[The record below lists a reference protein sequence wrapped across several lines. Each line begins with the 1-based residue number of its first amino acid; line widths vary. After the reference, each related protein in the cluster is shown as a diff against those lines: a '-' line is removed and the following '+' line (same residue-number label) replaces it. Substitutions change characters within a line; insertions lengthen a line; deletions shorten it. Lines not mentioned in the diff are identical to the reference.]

1 VTLSRRKFLQIAGTA
16 AAAPAALLDARE
28 SGVVVNDIHSQLN
41 PTRVR
46 EIIRPRSQPELV
58 AIIRKTRGK
67 LSLCGGRH
75 SMGGQQ
81 FGSNTTLIDI
91 RSMNDVIRFDR
102 QRGTIEV
109 ESGIEWPKLI
119 KYLVDHGSWAI
130 AQKQTGA
137 DALTIGGALA
147 SNVHG
152 RGLTMKPIVADVE
165 SFVII
170 DGHGRAIRC
179 SREENIDRFR
189 LAIGG
194 YGLFGVI
201 SSVVLRLVPR
211 RKLRRVVE
219 IQQIDDIVAR
229 FDERIR
235 NGFLYGD
242 FQFAID
248 PQSDDF
254 LRRGVFSCYQPLAES
269 AAVPNG
275 QKELSGDDWNK
286 LLVLAHTSKTE
297 AFERYAAYY
306 LSTNGQ
312 VYWSDLQQLGYY
324 VGGYHAML
332 DRAMH
337 TPEATEIITEVY
349 VPRPQLAA
357 FMHEVADDFRR
368 NNVNVIY
375 GTVRLIER
383 DDETFLAWAKQSYA
397 CVVMN
402 LHVVHSPE
410 GIEATANNLRR
421 LIDLA
426 KARNGSFYLTYHRY
440 ASARQLDACYPQFRS
455 FLALKRQYDPSERF
469 TSDWYEHSNRLM
481 QTG

>member
-1 VTLSRRKFLQIAGTA
+1 MLSRRDFLKIAGTA
-16 AAAPAALLDARE
+16 AAMPATLLDARE
-28 SGVVVNDIHSQLN
+28 AGVLVNDIHSQLN

-46 EIIRPRSQPELV
+46 AVVRARSQAELI
-58 AIIRKTRGK
+58 ATIRKTRGK

-81 FGSNTTLIDI
+81 FGSGTTLVDI
-91 RSMNDVIRFDR
+91 SSMNDVLHFDR
-102 QRGTIEV
+102 DRGVIEV
-109 ESGIEWPKLI
+109 QSGIEWPKLI
-119 KYLVDHGSWAI
+119 NYLVDHGSWAI

-152 RGLTMKPIVADVE
+152 RGLTMKPIVSDVE
-165 SFVII
+165 SFVLI
-170 DGHGRAIRC
+170 DGQGRPIRC

-194 YGLFGVI
+194 YGLFGVV
-201 SSVVLRLVPR
+201 SSVSLRLVPR

-219 IQQIDDIVAR
+219 LQNIDDIMSR
-229 FDERIR
+229 FDDRIR

-248 PQSDDF
+248 PQTDDF
-254 LRRGVFSCYQPLAES
+254 LHRGVFSCYQPLDD
-269 AAVPNG
+269 AAAIPNG
-275 QKELSGDDWNK
+275 QKELSGEDWNR
-286 LLVLAHTSKTE
+286 LLVLAHTNKSE
-297 AFERYAAYY
+297 AFQRYAAYY

-324 VGGYHAML
+324 VGGYHAAL
-332 DRAMH
+332 DRALH
-337 TPEATEIITEVY
+337 TPESTETITEVY
-349 VPRPQLAA
+349 VPRPWLAA

-368 NNVNVIY
+368 HGVNVIY

-383 DDETFLAWAKQSYA
+383 DDETYLAWAKQSYA
-397 CVVMN
+397 CIVLN
-402 LHVVHSPE
+402 LHVVHTPE
-410 GIEATANNLRR
+410 GIKATADDLRR

-426 KARNGSFYLTYHRY
+426 AARNGSFYLTYHRY
-440 ASARQLDACYPQFRS
+440 ATASQLDACYPQFRS
-455 FLALKRQYDPSERF
+455 FLAMKRTYDPGERF
-469 TSDWYEHSNRLM
+469 VSDWYEHSRRLM
-481 QTG
+481 QTA